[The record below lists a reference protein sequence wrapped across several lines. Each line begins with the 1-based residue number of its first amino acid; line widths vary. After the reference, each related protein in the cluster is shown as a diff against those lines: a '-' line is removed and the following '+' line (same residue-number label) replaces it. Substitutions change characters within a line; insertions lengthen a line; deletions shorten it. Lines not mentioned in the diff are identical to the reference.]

1 MRTLRSLSAIFLF
14 LGAALPH
21 LDAGAQGIRVTY
33 ASYYKTDKDLIGY
46 KADMD
51 MTLDYTPDHSSFY
64 SDNTF
69 VRDSLKQSAFDD
81 RGNVKDDEAY
91 GKVLRLSGATSRD
104 VILSDF
110 ANGTVTEYYRLAVH
124 TIKGKGSVGTP
135 KWTLSDETSDVLE
148 YNVRKAE
155 ADFLGRKWIVW
166 FAEEIPAS
174 AGPWMLTG
182 TPGLI
187 LKAEDSE
194 SLFKFEARYIE
205 DLTREDDRYTR
216 LTDIL
221 EKGLKK
227 SYGKRLT
234 FSGSLK
240 ECERIN
246 HKLHTDINFYYQ
258 VSGIVSG
265 QQDNAEDNIALRY
278 IPLIPAGF
286 LK

>member
-1 MRTLRSLSAIFLF
+1 MRILSNLRIIVLVL
-14 LGAALPH
+14 
-21 LDAGAQGIRVTY
+21 AGILLNFSVNAQGIRVTY
-33 ASYYKTDKDLIGY
+33 SRYYKIDKELRGY

-51 MTLDYTPDHSSFY
+51 LTLDYTPSHSSFY

-69 VRDSLKQSAFDD
+69 VRDSIGLIAFN
-81 RGNVKDDEAY
+81 GQGGIKDDEAY
-91 GKVLRLSGATSRD
+91 AKMVRLPGTTSKDVVLYDA
-104 VILSDF
+104 
-110 ANGTVTEYYRLAVH
+110 ANGTVTEYYRLATH
-124 TIKGKGSVGTP
+124 IIKGEENVGIP
-135 KWTLSDETSDVLE
+135 KWAISDETSEILE
-148 YNVRKAE
+148 YKVRKAE
-155 ADFLGRKWIVW
+155 AEFLGRRWIVW

-205 DLTREDDRYTR
+205 NLSEEDDRFTR
-216 LTDIL
+216 LTEIL
-221 EKGLKK
+221 EKQLKRP
-227 SYGKRLT
+227 YGKSLK

-240 ECERIN
+240 ECEKIN
-246 HKLHTDINFYYQ
+246 YKIHTDVDYFNR
-258 VSGIVSG
+258 VSGIVT
-265 QQDNAEDNIALRY
+265 QDSSDGANILKY